1 VPAEPVVNASTKN
14 AACIFYNY
22 TTKDG
27 ICRNSISSLYV
38 FGNSTTLQYGETQI
52 AKMARFFR
60 EVSSVQISEQCEPLM
75 IDLFCRYHFPPC
87 DTSLARPH
95 ARRICRISCA
105 YLVHGLCEKEMEFF
119 REAIAAVPGLLD
131 KNILNCTLYDTANG
145 GDVPE
150 CYQYHTVPGQYPG
163 GGGEYSGSQAYLLT
177 MNELAPSFDTFL
189 SVYNYQFSVS
199 APSSFLLLLLGG
211 FGIFRT
217 N

>member
-1 VPAEPVVNASTKN
+1 
-14 AACIFYNY
+14 
-22 TTKDG
+22 
-27 ICRNSISSLYV
+27 
-38 FGNSTTLQYGETQI
+38 
-52 AKMARFFR
+52 
-60 EVSSVQISEQCEPLM
+60 
-75 IDLFCRYHFPPC
+75 
-87 DTSLARPH
+87 
-95 ARRICRISCA
+95 
-105 YLVHGLCEKEMEFF
+105 MEFF

-131 KNILNCTLYDTANG
+131 KNMLNCTLYDTANG